1 MPHVKLESAFPSAF
15 GVPWTL
21 LSTNAALGVQRETV
35 VRDGE
40 ESVYLG
46 MEGLSMVDGF
56 VEAQGFRSHAPIR
69 ALGQD

>member
-1 MPHVKLESAFPSAF
+1 
-15 GVPWTL
+15 
-21 LSTNAALGVQRETV
+21 NAALGVQRETV

>member
-1 MPHVKLESAFPSAF
+1 VKLENAFPSAY
-15 GVPWTL
+15 GVARAL

-40 ESVYLG
+40 ESVYPD

-56 VEAQGFRSHAPIR
+56 VEAQGFHSLATIR